1 MASVRSQR
9 PDETTNSKNLAA
21 SAVNVPQ
28 LRDAV
33 TTLTN
38 AVARLDTEIAR
49 LRKEHRRSSG

>member
-9 PDETTNSKNLAA
+9 PDDIADSKALAA

-33 TTLTN
+33 VSLTD
-38 AVARLDTEIAR
+38 AVARLEEEIERLKREAR
-49 LRKEHRRSSG
+49 RG

>member
-9 PDETTNSKNLAA
+9 PDALAESQALAA

-33 TTLTN
+33 VKLTE
-38 AVARLDTEIAR
+38 AVERLEMEVARLREEAR
-49 LRKEHRRSSG
+49 RGR

>member
-9 PDETTNSKNLAA
+9 PDNTADAKALAA

-33 TTLTN
+33 TTLTE
-38 AVARLDTEIAR
+38 AVERIEAELARLADES
-49 LRKEHRRSSG
+49 RKGG

>member
-9 PDETTNSKNLAA
+9 PDTLAESQALTA

-33 TTLTN
+33 AKLTE
-38 AVARLDTEIAR
+38 AVERLEMELARLGSEA
-49 LRKEHRRSSG
+49 RRSR